1 MINQLDLKVIMNSI
15 FSLVGEAAA
24 VTPEMA
30 ANNALI
36 KKLKEFQVTN
46 QYVCLFFFSRSN
58 MFFWKGK
65 LFSST
70 IHDLAVVDESNSL
83 VETRASVQ
91 IFYFH
96 PYCVRQFIIYLFFKY
111 NKGSFIWSSG
121 CCFDSNVYLQNWYYS
136 AR

>member
-46 QYVCLFFFSRSN
+46 QYVCLFFFSRSI
-58 MFFWKGK
+58 MFF
-65 LFSST
+65 
-70 IHDLAVVDESNSL
+70 
-83 VETRASVQ
+83 
-91 IFYFH
+91 
-96 PYCVRQFIIYLFFKY
+96 
-111 NKGSFIWSSG
+111 
-121 CCFDSNVYLQNWYYS
+121 
-136 AR
+136 